1 MEEGW
6 REGSQG
12 ERSFKESFE
21 FHFSLCKRL
30 VGLMMILVSQS

>member
-1 MEEGW
+1 MEGRW
-6 REGSQG
+6 GEGSQD

-21 FHFSLCKRL
+21 FHFSICKRL